1 VELERALE
9 LIAEKKKVDA
19 ERIIKEFKDE
29 GIVILK
35 GRYGPYITD
44 GSINARMPK
53 DQEPSDLTLE
63 QCQELIKESAEKKTK
78 RGGKKKAG
86 KKKAT
91 KKKTTRKKVSKKK
104 ASKKKASKKKAGK
117 KKVSK

>member
-1 VELERALE
+1 MELERALE

-44 GSINARMPK
+44 GSINARIPK

-63 QCQELIKESAEKKTK
+63 QWQDLIKESAENKTK

-86 KKKAT
+86 KKKTA
-91 KKKTTRKKVSKKK
+91 KKKVSKKK
-104 ASKKKASKKKAGK
+104 TSKKRTTKKKTT
-117 KKVSK
+117 